1 MSSDGGKDPSA
12 IQIDDLDPIQ
22 RHRVREIAP
31 RRHWVSETW
40 QDRFWRVSEN
50 LCVGHNLR

>member
-1 MSSDGGKDPSA
+1 MSSDEGKDPSA

-31 RRHWVSETW
+31 RRH
-40 QDRFWRVSEN
+40 
-50 LCVGHNLR
+50 